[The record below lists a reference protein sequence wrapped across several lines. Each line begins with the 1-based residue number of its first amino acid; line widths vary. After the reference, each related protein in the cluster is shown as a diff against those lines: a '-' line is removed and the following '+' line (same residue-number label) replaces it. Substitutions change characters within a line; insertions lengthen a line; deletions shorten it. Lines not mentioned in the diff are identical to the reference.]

1 MFYERI
7 GSQVVSVLPPW
18 LLLSS
23 LGVVT
28 RELASRQV
36 QEGIVPALVSD
47 SEAQPKADFLAKK
60 LRRNFDDRIQR
71 MLAPGGYGSAEKLV
85 GRFVDAELRELETTI
100 RGIDDIVSN
109 EITQAI
115 MEVVEVE
122 TVGRIQ
128 SLVSDAVQLNQSSAQ
143 LDLVD
148 IMKRADADG
157 NEIITFDELY
167 ELISGAP
174 IDPLLAPLAKEWPV
188 LKSESAATSRWDVW
202 GSLLIAPQ
210 VKSLARVTA
219 LARRLYD
226 RGEKQSTLMLDEMA
240 KQATHMEWRM
250 RDLMRGT
257 RDAMSSSLG
266 VEPIAPTITSSRD
279 TKLALEAM
287 LDGERVSTAA
297 SGPKRPRRRIL
308 RPWTW
313 LRRRA
318 ENRGEPR

>member
-1 MFYERI
+1 
-7 GSQVVSVLPPW
+7 
-18 LLLSS
+18 
-23 LGVVT
+23 VT

-85 GRFVDAELRELETTI
+85 ARFVDAELRELESTI
-100 RGIDDIVSN
+100 RGIDDVVSN

-128 SLVSDAVQLNQSSAQ
+128 SLVSEAVQLNQSSAQ

-174 IDPLLAPLAKEWPV
+174 IDPLLAPLAKGWPV
-188 LKSESAATSRWDVW
+188 LKSERAATSRWDVW

-210 VKSLARVTA
+210 VKSLARATA
-219 LARRLYD
+219 LVRRLYD
-226 RGEKQSTLMLDEMA
+226 RGEKQSMFMLDEAA
-240 KQATHMEWRM
+240 KQATQMEWHV
-250 RDLMRGT
+250 RDLMRQT
-257 RDAMSSSLG
+257 NDAVGSGFG
-266 VEPIAPTITSSRD
+266 VEPLAPTIKSSMEGE
-279 TKLALEAM
+279 LALETM
-287 LDGERVSTAA
+287 LEGELVSATA
-297 SGPKRPRRRIL
+297 SEPKRRRRRLL

-318 ENRGEPR
+318 EERDEPR